1 MKANLIVISRSPKNT
16 KDHFEDQMF
25 VESNLGANIKSAG
38 VFEYDI
44 SRDGNF
50 NGEYN
55 NWFMSI
61 DSWPN
66 YLAIPDMD
74 YLDYLPEPVYDP
86 ETNYKNGGYVTL
98 KDLFHMY
105 QKIKGSDQN
114 IPYALGFDITN
125 GRVIE
130 TLNGTIN
137 CIMVGS
143 KIQILFDMLKKIPS
157 IGWAI

>member
-16 KDHFEDQMF
+16 REHFEDQSF
-25 VESNLGANIKSAG
+25 IDSNLRTNVKSVAVG
-38 VFEYDI
+38 KYDI

-61 DSWPN
+61 DSWSN

-74 YLDYLPEPVYDP
+74 YLDYLPVSEYDP
-86 ETNYKNGGYVTL
+86 ETNYKNGEYVTL
-98 KDLFHMY
+98 KDLFHIY

-114 IPYALGFDITN
+114 IPYVLGFDITN

-130 TLNGTIN
+130 TLNGAVN
-137 CIMVGS
+137 CVIVGP

-157 IGWAI
+157 VGWII